1 MAGRNPFFLFHK
13 RGCVIINEL
22 AGILNSIKR
31 QVNEGTVLEL
41 EKAQEPLS
49 YARMKRTEL
58 EKEFAAFTQAIIR
71 TINDD
76 SFMPLKIYLSR
87 LCKTRLE
94 QSIKLSD
101 IMAVFDLYE
110 KSLKD
115 AMSLHLQEDL
125 PSLNRFRREIDALL
139 DRARVYVS
147 ECFFLLYE
155 NTVFR
160 QFEQL
165 RIINEVS
172 ARLTSSLN
180 ITEVLNFIA
189 TNAARLFKAN
199 CGSISLV
206 GIDGK
211 FSTGVSHGWR
221 EDESPRLIAVNSS
234 LDMPEITI
242 VSASDVQGG
251 YWEGVFLKEGLSK
264 LVAIKLH
271 YKDRVFGLLILGIRG
286 ERKFAESDK
295 QVLITFANHA
305 AIAVNNAQL
314 YGDTDQQLQARV
326 REVTI
331 LLEQNRAILQ
341 SMREGVVAIDQDGCI
356 TTANSEAIRLLGLT
370 INPIGHNINKIIP
383 NSRLPSVVDSRK
395 AEYDQEQLIGGGKA
409 VITNRVP
416 VIVNDKVIGA
426 IATFRDK
433 QDVQQ
438 LAEELTGVKL
448 LLDSTRAQSHEFI
461 NKLHAISGLIQMGQY
476 DKVVELITQIYKSKQ
491 DLVSFIVSRIKDKAT
506 AGLLL
511 GKVSQAQEKG
521 VTLRIAPRSRLFS
534 LPSRFGSAAMVTV
547 LGNLVTN
554 AIEAAATMTM
564 ERKFVEVRIFQG
576 KKFLTITVDD
586 LGPGIPTDRR
596 KKIFQRGFTTK
607 QGGRGIGLALVRQ
620 EVEFNGGRIHISSK
634 EDAGTS
640 FTVKIPMMAS
650 V

>member
-1 MAGRNPFFLFHK
+1 MGRRNAFFLFNK
-13 RGCVIINEL
+13 KGVGAIAEL
-22 AGILNSIKR
+22 VGILNAIKK

-49 YARMKRTEL
+49 YTRMKRTEL
-58 EKEFAAFTQAIIR
+58 EKEFAAFTLAIIR

-76 SFMPLKIYLSR
+76 SFMPLKTYLSR

-101 IMAVFDLYE
+101 IMASFDLYE
-110 KSLKD
+110 KALKD
-115 AMSLHLQEDL
+115 AMAVHLSEDL
-125 PSLNRFRREIDALL
+125 PSLNHFRREIDALL

-155 NTVFR
+155 STVFR

-180 ITEVLNFIA
+180 ITEVLHFIV

-206 GIDGK
+206 DIDGK
-211 FSTGVSHGWR
+211 FPTGVSHGWR
-221 EDESPRLIAVNSS
+221 EDESPRLIALNSS
-234 LDMPEITI
+234 LNMPEVTI
-242 VSASDVQGG
+242 VSASDAHGG
-251 YWEGVFLKEGLSK
+251 CWESVFVKEGLSK
-264 LVAIKLH
+264 LVAIKLC
-271 YKDRVFGLLILGIRG
+271 YKDRVVGLLILGIRG
-286 ERKFAESDK
+286 DRKFAESDK
-295 QVLITFANHA
+295 QILITFANHA

-314 YGDTDQQLQARV
+314 YGDTDQKLQARV
-326 REVTI
+326 QEVTI
-331 LLEQNRAILQ
+331 LLEQNRAILH
-341 SMREGVVAIDQDGCI
+341 SMREGVVAIDQDGYI
-356 TTANSEAIRLLGLT
+356 TTANNEAIRLLGLT
-370 INPIGHNINKIIP
+370 INPIGENVNLIIP
-383 NSRLPSVVDSRK
+383 NSRLPSVVVSRK
-395 AEYDQEQLIGGGKA
+395 AEYDQEQLFGEKA

-438 LAEELTGVKL
+438 LAEELTGVRL
-448 LLDSTRAQSHEFI
+448 LLDSTRAQSHEFL

-491 DLVSFIVSRIKDKAT
+491 DLVSFVVSRIKDKAT

-521 VTLRIAPRSRLFS
+521 VTLTIAPRSRLFS
-534 LPSRFGSAAMVTV
+534 LPPRFGSAAMVTV

-554 AIEAAATMTM
+554 AIEAAASMAVD
-564 ERKFVEVRIFQG
+564 RKFVEVRIIQG
-576 KKFLTITVDD
+576 NKFLTITVND
-586 LGPGIPTDRR
+586 LGPGIPVDRR

-620 EVEFNGGRIHISSK
+620 EVEFNGGKIRIDSK
-634 EDAGTS
+634 EDVGCS
-640 FTVKIPMMAS
+640 FTVKIPMTPS